1 VLVQLIA
8 TTNLG
13 TPVVTTGN
21 TATTQ
26 DGVATFPNLRISK
39 AGGYRLI
46 ATTVG
51 FGQNNTAGFQF
62 NSVTS
67 NGFNLKQ
74 TK

>member
-1 VLVQLIA
+1 LIA

-13 TPVVTTGN
+13 TTVVASGN
-21 TATTQ
+21 TATTE
-26 DGVATFPNLRISK
+26 DGVATFPNLTISK

-46 ATTVG
+46 ATLDG
-51 FGQNNTAGFQF
+51 FGENSTAGYKFS
-62 NSVTS
+62 NVTS